1 MAIKNKNRTE
11 ADARRIC
18 IFGSNLV
25 YEKFCVE
32 WEHLCTRINPKRNI
46 ENQEGTI

>member
-25 YEKFCVE
+25 YEKFCAE
-32 WEHLCTRINPKRNI
+32 WEQLCTRINPNRGNRTEDK
-46 ENQEGTI
+46 